1 MMKSEEII
9 PVNLGD
15 RSYEI
20 CVGSGILETIGV
32 SLLKTFG
39 VRKIF
44 IVTDHEVATHWLGL
58 VVASIKKVGLKYEV
72 ASIPSGESS
81 KSFNQLEGLLNQFF
95 EARIARDGLIVA
107 LGGGVVGDLAGFAAA
122 VALRGVDFVQVPTT
136 LLAQVDSSVGG
147 KTAINTAQGKN
158 LVGSF
163 YQPRLVLIDTDVLDT
178 LPQRQILSGYAE
190 IVKYGLIK
198 NRQFFEWLEVNGK
211 KILSGDTEARRTAIV
226 ESCKTK
232 AAIVGDDE
240 KETGERA
247 ILNFGHT
254 FGHAFEAEAKFNGDL
269 LHGEAVALGMMAA
282 LKLSKITGICNGQE
296 VDRVNF
302 HLQSV
307 GLPVN
312 LRSLD
317 KFSGWNVDA
326 LVKHIG
332 HDKKVLDGKIR
343 YILLKEIG
351 NSFITSEVDPNN
363 VSAVI
368 SQSLEG
374 RL

>member
-1 MMKSEEII
+1 MKSEEII
-9 PVNLGD
+9 PVNLGE

-20 CVGSGILETIGV
+20 CVGSGILETIGE
-32 SLLKTFG
+32 SLLKRFG
-39 VRKIF
+39 FRKIF
-44 IVTDHEVATHWLGL
+44 IVTDNEVATHWLNL
-58 VVASIKKVGLKYEV
+58 VIDSIKKVGIQYEV

-81 KSFNQLEGLLNQFF
+81 KSFYQLEGLLNQFF

-122 VALRGVDFVQVPTT
+122 VALRGIDFIQVPTT

-178 LPQRQILSGYAE
+178 LPERQILSGYAE

-211 KILSGDTEARRTAIV
+211 KILSGDSDARRTAIV
-226 ESCKTK
+226 ESCKIK
-232 AAIVGDDE
+232 AAIVGHDE

-254 FGHAFEAEAKFNGDL
+254 FGHAFETEAKFNGDL
-269 LHGEAVALGMMAA
+269 LHGEAVALGMVAA
-282 LKLSKITGICNGQE
+282 LNLSKITGSCNGQE
-296 VDRVNF
+296 VDRVSF
-302 HLQSV
+302 HLKSV

-312 LRSLD
+312 LSFLD
-317 KFSGWNVDA
+317 KFSRWNVDT
-326 LVKHIG
+326 LLKHID

-343 YILLKEIG
+343 FILLKEIG
-351 NSFITSEVDPNN
+351 NSYITSEVDPNN
-363 VSAVI
+363 VSAII
-368 SQSLEG
+368 SQSLKG
-374 RL
+374 TL

>member
-9 PVNLGD
+9 TVNLGE

-20 CVGSGILETIGV
+20 CVGSRILETIGET
-32 SLLKTFG
+32 LLKRFG

-44 IVTDHEVATHWLGL
+44 IVTDNEVATHWLGL

-81 KSFNQLEGLLNQFF
+81 KSFYQLEGLLDQFF

-178 LPQRQILSGYAE
+178 LPERQILSGYAE

-211 KILSGDTEARRTAIV
+211 KILLGDPDARRTAVV

-232 AAIVGDDE
+232 AAIVGHDE

-282 LKLSKITGICNGQE
+282 LNLSKITGTCNGQE
-296 VDRVNF
+296 VDRVSS
-302 HLQSV
+302 HLKSV

-312 LRSLD
+312 LSFSD
-317 KFSGWNVDA
+317 KFSRWNVDT

-343 YILLKEIG
+343 FILLKEIG
-351 NSFITSEVDPNN
+351 NSYITSEVDPNN

-368 SQSLEG
+368 SQSLKG